1 MPEWA
6 TPLAPAVI
14 SMLIDGPETAATTV
28 LLAHGA
34 GAPMDSAAMNSIAAA
49 LAAVGLRVARFEFAY
64 MAARREG
71 GGRPPPRAETLVPEF
86 DAAIGDLVGAGRLI
100 IGGKSMGGRVAS
112 LTADDHFR
120 QKRIAGLLCFGYPFH
135 PPGKPEQ
142 LRTAHLE
149 ALITPTL
156 ICQGTRDPLGSQVEV
171 GGYTLSPAI
180 EIAWFEDGDHDL
192 RPRKRL
198 TGLTAADHLAT
209 AANTA
214 ADWSERLAWAR
225 S

>member
-1 MPEWA
+1 
-6 TPLAPAVI
+6 
-14 SMLIDGPETAATTV
+14 
-28 LLAHGA
+28 
-34 GAPMDSAAMNSIAAA
+34 MDSAAMNSIAAA
-49 LAAVGLRVARFEFAY
+49 LATVGLRVARFKFAY

-71 GGRPPPRAETLVPEF
+71 DRKPPLRAETLVPEF
-86 DAAIGDLVGAGRLI
+86 DAAIGELVGAGRLI

-156 ICQGTRDPLGSQVEV
+156 ICQGHPRSAGIAGRGQRIHSFSGDQRSARPCSAEGPPWLLPRRGGLKFWSGWTQQCYTRFAGGRSASQPSRLPPQRR
-171 GGYTLSPAI
+171 YLRAMPPPSQLAPRNATSTPTAPLSPA
-180 EIAWFEDGDHDL
+180 
-192 RPRKRL
+192 
-198 TGLTAADHLAT
+198 
-209 AANTA
+209 
-214 ADWSERLAWAR
+214 
-225 S
+225 